1 MQRDLFGQ
9 IPLSRRGDPST
20 SHAAAARASELQADH
35 QRIVLEA
42 LRKFGP
48 LSKDGIAARTRL
60 NSTQVCRR
68 TAELHRAGLIEPTGR
83 TVQSLAGRQEREW
96 RIKG

>member
-1 MQRDLFGQ
+1 MQRDLFAR
-9 IPLSRRGDPST
+9 PLSRRGDPAT
-20 SHAAAARASELQADH
+20 SHAAAARAADLKAAH

-42 LRKFGP
+42 LRKFGAMG
-48 LSKDGIAARTRL
+48 KDAIAARTRL
-60 NSTQVCRR
+60 DSTQIGRR
-68 TAELHRAGLIEPTGR
+68 LAEIERAGLIEPTGR